1 MIKIKFNNEEILK
14 EVTFSKTGNTIT
26 LTGITDE
33 NTSGFLTFRMN
44 EDQLGDFSNYTTIY
58 DKGENYITFSN
69 DGSTISDIKNID
81 LPEEPVDN
89 KTPTELEKIN
99 AQVMYTALMTDTLL
113 EEEESDA

>member
-1 MIKIKFNNEEILK
+1 MIKIKFNNEEEFK
-14 EVTFSKTGNTIT
+14 EVTFSKAGNTVT
-26 LTGITDE
+26 LAEITDE

-44 EDQLGDFSNYTTIY
+44 EDQLGDFSNFTTIY

-69 DGSTISDIKNID
+69 DGSTISDIENIK
-81 LPEEPVDN
+81 LQEEETIDN

-113 EEEESDA
+113 EE